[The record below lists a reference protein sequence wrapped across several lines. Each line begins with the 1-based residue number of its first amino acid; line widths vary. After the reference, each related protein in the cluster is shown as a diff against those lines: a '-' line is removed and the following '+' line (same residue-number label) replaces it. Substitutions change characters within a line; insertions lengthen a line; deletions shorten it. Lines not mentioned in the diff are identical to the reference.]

1 MKDITILVKGKHDAI
16 LLNEIG
22 GKYEVII
29 AYGYDQKSGTW
40 AQGHY
45 FTPYNGG
52 VEEQMQLLKKALKH
66 WEENG
71 YY

>member
-1 MKDITILVKGKHDAI
+1 MNKQIIIKGQHDAI
-16 LLNEIG
+16 LKKQNGEII
-22 GKYEVII
+22 V
-29 AYGYDQKSGTW
+29 AYGYDETTDTW
-40 AQGHY
+40 QQGHY

-52 VEEQMQLLKKALKH
+52 INEQIQLLKKALEY